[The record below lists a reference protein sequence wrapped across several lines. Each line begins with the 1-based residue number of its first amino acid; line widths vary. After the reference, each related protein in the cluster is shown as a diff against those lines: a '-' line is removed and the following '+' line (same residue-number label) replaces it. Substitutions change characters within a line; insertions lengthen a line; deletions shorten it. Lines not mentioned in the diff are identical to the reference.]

1 MSTVIT
7 LIQAEEVVNQGI
19 VKGSPLSSR
28 FDASQ
33 ISPNIEEAERR
44 FFKTFINDEFYND
57 LVAQK
62 NPTPSNYNNDLGPI
76 VLAYPNNALYETL
89 WTQKFFSYLSRACYH
104 ESLDNIVVQIGSNGA
119 FVNDTEYGQNVG
131 ISGLK
136 FLKDSALQTLEG
148 MQPSIIKYL
157 CDNKANYPLWNSEE
171 YCGECSD
178 NKRQNRRFC
187 FQIKNKSKKMST
199 KNLAKTITVL
209 EDGKLSVFLNSGQE
223 VYIQPPLVVDTLDNI
238 DELIIRGEDKN
249 NAKVDTTVSEL
260 DGVPFAGTFE
270 DLETALRELAKKGNG
285 LFSGA
290 SGGGGGL
297 PPDAA
302 TETKQ
307 DVQIDQL
314 DEVLSNQD
322 EQTVFQEKITEQLA
336 VRGVNTYIDL
346 SLSASTPWAGFP
358 VTINEFQWNDG
369 TFFPANTYPIT
380 PTEVNDTTELADL
393 WNANVPDNLL
403 EARDSNTLYIKEGS
417 APIPTDNNGLIQ
429 FSTSVPAFGVFP
441 YIKVAAW
448 SEEPDAVESSVNKI
462 ENKVTQ
468 LADGGESLVS
478 TENGIATYNNPTNI
492 AITLV
497 PAAVKREN
505 VFIQCH
511 SGSLWIR
518 LKPAATTPNER
529 EGIYLK
535 AIDGVPAHANIPT
548 LSNGQKYTGEI
559 SLINAV
565 DGEEPTYSIS
575 ILNRP

>member
-1 MSTVIT
+1 
-7 LIQAEEVVNQGI
+7 
-19 VKGSPLSSR
+19 
-28 FDASQ
+28 
-33 ISPNIEEAERR
+33 
-44 FFKTFINDEFYND
+44 
-57 LVAQK
+57 
-62 NPTPSNYNNDLGPI
+62 
-76 VLAYPNNALYETL
+76 
-89 WTQKFFSYLSRACYH
+89 
-104 ESLDNIVVQIGSNGA
+104 
-119 FVNDTEYGQNVG
+119 
-131 ISGLK
+131 
-136 FLKDSALQTLEG
+136 
-148 MQPSIIKYL
+148 
-157 CDNKANYPLWNSEE
+157 
-171 YCGECSD
+171 
-178 NKRQNRRFC
+178 
-187 FQIKNKSKKMST
+187 MST